1 MKLDE
6 NKNIGRLVSVQSASE
21 ETVNDPE
28 VNVDPVDVEA
38 DNDASVINIENN
50 NNDEEESPSEQP
62 KERWLKVYSSKTRYY
77 FQ

>member
-50 NNDEEESPSEQP
+50 NNDEEEIPSEKP
-62 KERWLKVYSSKTRYY
+62 KER
-77 FQ
+77 

>member
-50 NNDEEESPSEQP
+50 NNDEYNGNDDRRRKLNSGKQS
-62 KERWLKVYSSKTRYY
+62 
-77 FQ
+77 